1 MEKTARGKVLEAST
15 KLFAEKG
22 LAGVSLPDVARAAS
36 VEDYVVAELF
46 PSDTNLYEAV
56 LETQFGFYV
65 SKMEAAFDGDAP
77 PAEKVELFAKAMCHV
92 HKEAPYFF
100 PLFYRELLNPSP
112 YFESIVKK
120 NIRHV
125 AYLSDNNIVK
135 GIQKGTFRHEV
146 NPANAT
152 MVLAAMFHYYFLASR
167 LAPSLLPEP
176 GNDEEY
182 FSQALKVFLTGLEK
196 DNTGS

>member
-1 MEKTARGKVLEAST
+1 MDISEKIRDAAT

-22 LAGVSLPDVARAAS
+22 LAGVSLPDIARAAR

-56 LETQFGFYV
+56 LETQFDIYV
-65 SKMEAAFDGDAP
+65 SKMEIAFEGDAP
-77 PAEKVELFAKAMCHV
+77 PAEKVELFGKAMCEV
-92 HKEAPYFF
+92 HRQSPYFF

-112 YFESIVKK
+112 YFETIVKK
-120 NIRHV
+120 GIRHV
-125 AYLSDNNIVK
+125 AYLSDNNIVR
-135 GIQKGTFRHEV
+135 GVQKGAFKHGV
-146 NPANAT
+146 N
-152 MVLAAMFHYYFLASR
+152 FLASR

-182 FSQALKVFLTGLEK
+182 FSQALKVFLAGLME
-196 DNTGS
+196 GS